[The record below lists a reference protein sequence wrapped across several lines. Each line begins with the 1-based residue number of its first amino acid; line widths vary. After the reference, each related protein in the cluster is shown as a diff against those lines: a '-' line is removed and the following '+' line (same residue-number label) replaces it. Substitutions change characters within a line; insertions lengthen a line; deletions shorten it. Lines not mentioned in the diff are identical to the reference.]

1 MFRHPAALGPAEA
14 FASNAFT
21 APATIAIV
29 GNAPETG
36 DPSGAIDRAEWVVRF
51 NNAHGFGGATGRR
64 VTHLALVNHGGQ
76 MREWLSDPRFAARPH
91 VARAERI
98 VFPFARKPGRPAD
111 NDEDGRD
118 WTEEAIARL
127 DPEGRRVEILP
138 PQVHRAAGAIL
149 SHVGHKRY
157 APSTGFLVALALLF
171 RFGGRAAID
180 VYGFGFAGWDFHDW
194 AREQRWFEAMAAE
207 GMLRLHPV
215 EGRAAA

>member
-1 MFRHPAALGPAEA
+1 MFRHPAALGSTEA
-14 FASNAFT
+14 FAANVFT

-36 DPSGAIDRAEWVVRF
+36 DHAAAIDRAEWVVRF
-51 NNAHGFGGATGRR
+51 NNARGFGGSTGHR

-76 MREWLSDPRFAARPH
+76 MREWLADPGFGDRPC
-91 VARAERI
+91 VREAERI
-98 VFPFARKPGRPAD
+98 VFPFTRKPGPPAA

-118 WTEEAIARL
+118 WTHEAIARL
-127 DPEGRRVEILP
+127 DPQRRRVEILP

-149 SHVGHKRY
+149 SNAAGKRH

-171 RFGGRAAID
+171 RFGASATID

-194 AREQRWFEAMAAE
+194 ARERRWFQAMAAE